1 MTLHTHRVR
10 NLIRFLLLF
19 LMFPSG
25 GLCGGREEVLANG
38 WTLDLLIERFNQREK
53 VVIAYDLAHPPSKNW
68 GGGRIS
74 AGCSTWLKSWATGL
88 PSRFWRK
95 RAS

>member
-25 GLCGGREEVLANG
+25 GLCGGREEVLAKG
-38 WTLDLLIERFNQREK
+38 WTLDLLIERFNHYQEK
-53 VVIAYDLAHPPSKNW
+53 AITYDLEHPPSKNW
-68 GGGRIS
+68 GGEGRIS
-74 AGCSTWLKSWATGL
+74 AGYSIWLKSWATGRL
-88 PSRFWRK
+88 SRF
-95 RAS
+95 